1 MKTKTKKV
9 VKKATKK
16 QSDRLILSFK
26 GYEVNLGPGEAT
38 DLIDMMIDN
47 WSAKYKENA
56 DIARLK
62 ELDSRGKLE
71 KTKNVKLKNSTK
83 GKT

>member
-38 DLIDMMIDN
+38 DLIDMMIEN
-47 WSAKYKENA
+47 WPAKYKENA

>member
-26 GYEVNLGPGEAT
+26 GYEVNLGPGEAS
-38 DLIDMMIDN
+38 DLIDMMSDN
-47 WSAKYKENA
+47 WPAKYKENS
-56 DIARLK
+56 DIAKLK
-62 ELDSRGKLE
+62 ELDSRGKSE
-71 KTKNVKLKNSTK
+71 KTKNAKFKNSMK
-83 GKT
+83 GKI